1 MNKLIKYLTA
11 DDKVMRTNRMKN
23 TTRTSRTM
31 PDDCEADEADKGG
44 RCGGRRRRGHQDI
57 SLPMRTWK
65 RRQAEEDEMDGPDED
80 DEADEE
86 KETP

>member
-1 MNKLIKYLTA
+1 
-11 DDKVMRTNRMKN
+11 
-23 TTRTSRTM
+23 M

-44 RCGGRRRRGHQDI
+44 RCGGRRRRGNQDI

-65 RRQAEEDEMDGPDED
+65 RRQAEEDERDGPDED

-86 KETP
+86 NETDDGDGNFESEYEGER